1 MDKYYIRE
9 EAFEK
14 IFSFLQNKKR
24 GKQGIYCRRREKT
37 RKFLE
42 AVYFIMRT
50 GAQWIE
56 LPKCYGA
63 HKSVHKRFICWVK
76 KGIWDDL
83 LSYFAKDCDR
93 ESFMIDATIARAH
106 ACASGYKKGQ
116 QAEQALGRSKGGF
129 TTKIHALVDALGLP
143 IKFILT
149 PGQSSEVKQAPELI
163 KDLKDANILGDKA
176 FDCDEFIEQIDS
188 QNCTPVIPPK
198 ENRKMKR
205 DVDYHLY
212 KERHLIECFFSK
224 IKHFR
229 RIFSRFDKM
238 AEAYMGFLA
247 FASCIIWA
255 R

>member
-1 MDKYYIRE
+1 MDKYYITE
-9 EAFEK
+9 AAFEK
-14 IFSFLQNKKR
+14 IFILLSGKKNV
-24 GKQGIYCRRREKT
+24 YCKNREKT

-56 LPKCYGA
+56 LPKYYGC
-63 HKSVHKRFICWVK
+63 HKSVHRRFIYWVK
-76 KGIWDDL
+76 RGVFNEI
-83 LSYFAKDCDR
+83 LSFFSKDYDG
-93 ESFMIDATIARAH
+93 ESFMIDGTVARAH
-106 ACASGYKKGQ
+106 ACASGYGKGQ
-116 QAEQALGRSKGGF
+116 QEEQALGRSKGGF
-129 TTKIHALVDALGLP
+129 STKIHALVDALGLP

-149 PGQSSEVKQAPELI
+149 PGQSSEIKQAPELI
-163 KDLKDANILGDKA
+163 KGIKDANILGDKA
-176 FDCDEFIEQIDS
+176 FDCDEFVNQITS
-188 QNCTPVIPPK
+188 QNCTPVIPPR
-198 ENRKMKR
+198 ENRIVKR
-205 DVDYHLY
+205 DVDYILY

-247 FASCIIWA
+247 FASTIIWL